1 MITAGYASSL
11 RIVVLG
17 FPGCPN
23 IEPTIRSLTS
33 VAASHQV
40 DAAITCQFVS
50 EADDLTKI
58 GFRGSPTVL
67 IEGVD
72 IDPEVRASGE
82 CGYGCRLYAT
92 SGTPSREMISSAILR
107 ALAATD

>member
-11 RIVVLG
+11 WIVVLG

-23 IEPTIRSLTS
+23 IEPTIQSLTS
-33 VAASHQV
+33 VAASLQV
-40 DAAITCQFVS
+40 NAAITCQFVS

-67 IEGVD
+67 IDGAD
-72 IDPEVRASGE
+72 IDPDVRANGE
-82 CGYGCRLYAT
+82 CNYGCRLYAP

-107 ALAATD
+107 ALAGTD